1 MPVAADAGGDET
13 VCLRVSPENPNGDLE
28 VVAARGIHLRLL
40 ATSAKDYVHKAIV
53 EEDARDDGS
62 DAVAVAAGAV
72 GAAMYESGSF
82 ATLGKE
88 LAVYLTLR
96 VGKFPDTMEALVKR
110 HLDKGDEMSAF
121 VTCDLY
127 KGTFSVVGIAALV
140 SQSGVRGSRA
150 GRGGARRGAVRT
162 HGLRVGHFG

>member
-1 MPVAADAGGDET
+1 
-13 VCLRVSPENPNGDLE
+13 
-28 VVAARGIHLRLL
+28 
-40 ATSAKDYVHKAIV
+40 
-53 EEDARDDGS
+53 
-62 DAVAVAAGAV
+62 
-72 GAAMYESGSF
+72 MYESGSF

-110 HLDKGDEMSAF
+110 HLDKGDEMSRLWRAICTRGVF
-121 VTCDLY
+121 
-127 KGTFSVVGIAALV
+127 VVGIAALV

-150 GRGGARRGAVRT
+150 GRGGARRGAIRT